1 MPDDKPSQ
9 GGKKVQTNKIPDT
22 PSNRALLENVANNP
36 ENFRGTDKYGNDWY
50 TKTLADGG
58 EVWVESRNGNIFDGG
73 INETPKPWD
82 TETGLKK
89 P

>member
-1 MPDDKPSQ
+1 M
-9 GGKKVQTNKIPDT
+9 
-22 PSNRALLENVANNP
+22 ANNS

-50 TKTLADGG
+50 TKILADGG
-58 EVWVESRNGNIFDGG
+58 EIWVESRNGNIFDGG